1 MPLSASVIEALILF
15 RRNASSDD
23 GKGHM
28 LLLQVL
34 EQCLVL
40 NGHEKKKHQLHG
52 FFSAK
57 APQFKIACI

>member
-28 LLLQVL
+28 VLLQVL

-40 NGHEKKKHQLHG
+40 NGHEKKKALAAW
-52 FFSAK
+52 FLFSES
-57 APQFKIACI
+57 PPI